1 MIFSSSLPTFDM
13 HTVWL
18 NFFFRNLYQP
28 QKLLSINNFDAGGL
42 GVIGGHKGGLLV
54 EPESAMKDEPSHVD
68 DKSSG
73 ISYTKDVDTSTVFP
87 ALAFLG
93 TALVVLFMLNQYYK
107 GRSKPKR
114 KRPRMKKFHGLMYGT
129 KVPSV

>member
-1 MIFSSSLPTFDM
+1 
-13 HTVWL
+13 
-18 NFFFRNLYQP
+18 
-28 QKLLSINNFDAGGL
+28 
-42 GVIGGHKGGLLV
+42 
-54 EPESAMKDEPSHVD
+54 MKDELSHVD
-68 DKSSG
+68 EKSSG
-73 ISYTKDVDTSTVFP
+73 ISYTQDVDTSTVFP

-114 KRPRMKKFHGLMYGT
+114 KRPRMKKFHSLVYGT